1 MGEDDTM
8 SSELFIGID
17 VSKDRLDIA
26 VRPTTQSLSF
36 ENTDTG
42 VDELIHQLSEL
53 SPTLIVM
60 EATGRYHQLA
70 LGRLV
75 AASLPAIAINP
86 LVHSFYSHPAILG
99 LPCRVHPLPL
109 PS

>member
-1 MGEDDTM
+1 MGENDTM
-8 SSELFIGID
+8 SPELFIGID

-26 VRPTTQSLSF
+26 VRPTVQSLSF
-36 ENTDTG
+36 ENTDSG
-42 VDELIHQLSEL
+42 VDELIRTLSEL

-75 AASLPAIAINP
+75 AAGLPAIAINP
-86 LVHSFYSHPAILG
+86 RQGRDFARALG
-99 LPCRVHPLPL
+99 RLAKTDRID
-109 PS
+109 